1 MSSLHHQGQLQL
13 QSMHH
18 QLKATQSYLQATAN
32 EIEDTR
38 RQNLAVEQ
46 ELKRER
52 EESELVN
59 QQSAELEECHYKLL
73 EEYENAK
80 KLQDDLS
87 QSANDSK
94 MFADEVARRA
104 ESLVNDLRA
113 KLAGGEATEPQ
124 NGQGISG
131 MILETAK
138 NALLIKAMFSQHSEE
153 DTLTQLSYVMDQNV
167 DLQQRNIEL
176 STQVETLSR
185 QVEDGKNEVA
195 NLNKA
200 LELTAE
206 DGRRKKPRRGKM
218 AGGRSKN
225 V

>member
-1 MSSLHHQGQLQL
+1 
-13 QSMHH
+13 
-18 QLKATQSYLQATAN
+18 
-32 EIEDTR
+32 
-38 RQNLAVEQ
+38 
-46 ELKRER
+46 
-52 EESELVN
+52 
-59 QQSAELEECHYKLL
+59 
-73 EEYENAK
+73 
-80 KLQDDLS
+80 
-87 QSANDSK
+87 
-94 MFADEVARRA
+94 MFADKVARRA

-113 KLAGGEATEPQ
+113 KLAGSEATEPQ

-138 NALLIKAMFSQHSEE
+138 NALLINAMSSQHEE
-153 DTLTQLSYVMDQNV
+153 KDTLTQLSYVMDQNV

-200 LELTAE
+200 LKLTAK

>member
-1 MSSLHHQGQLQL
+1 
-13 QSMHH
+13 MHH

-46 ELKRER
+46 ELQRER
-52 EESELVN
+52 EASELLN
-59 QQSAELEECHYKLL
+59 QQSAELQECHCKLL
-73 EEYENAK
+73 KELKSAEE
-80 KLQDDLS
+80 LQEDLS
-87 QSANDSK
+87 QSVNDSK

-138 NALLIKAMFSQHSEE
+138 NALLGKAMSS
-153 DTLTQLSYVMDQNV
+153 
-167 DLQQRNIEL
+167 
-176 STQVETLSR
+176 
-185 QVEDGKNEVA
+185 
-195 NLNKA
+195 
-200 LELTAE
+200 
-206 DGRRKKPRRGKM
+206 
-218 AGGRSKN
+218 
-225 V
+225 

>member
-1 MSSLHHQGQLQL
+1 MSSLHYQSQL

-18 QLKATQSYLQATAN
+18 QLKTTQSYLQATAN

-59 QQSAELEECHYKLL
+59 QQSVELEECHYRLL
-73 EEYENAK
+73 KEYENAK
-80 KLQDDLS
+80 KLQEDLG

-113 KLAGGEATEPQ
+113 KLAGGEVAELQ
-124 NGQGISG
+124 NGQSIGG
-131 MILETAK
+131 MILESAK
-138 NALLIKAMFSQHSEE
+138 NALLVKAMSTQQSEE
-153 DTLTQLSYVMDQNV
+153 DLLTQLSCVMDQNV
-167 DLQQRNIEL
+167 GLQQRNVEL
-176 STQVETLSR
+176 SKQVETLSR
-185 QVEDGKNEVA
+185 KVEDGENEVA
-195 NLNKA
+195 SLSKA
-200 LELTAE
+200 LELTAN
-206 DGRRKKPRRGKM
+206 DKPRRKRCRM
-218 AGGRSKN
+218 N
-225 V
+225 

>member
-1 MSSLHHQGQLQL
+1 
-13 QSMHH
+13 
-18 QLKATQSYLQATAN
+18 
-32 EIEDTR
+32 
-38 RQNLAVEQ
+38 
-46 ELKRER
+46 
-52 EESELVN
+52 
-59 QQSAELEECHYKLL
+59 
-73 EEYENAK
+73 
-80 KLQDDLS
+80 
-87 QSANDSK
+87 

-124 NGQGISG
+124 NNQGISG

-138 NALLIKAMFSQHSEE
+138 NALLIKTMSSQHSEE

-176 STQVETLSR
+176 STQVKTLSR

-195 NLNKA
+195 NLNKV

-206 DGRRKKPRRGKM
+206 DGRRKKPRRGKTV
-218 AGGRSKN
+218 GGKK
-225 V
+225 

>member
-73 EEYENAK
+73 
-80 KLQDDLS
+80 
-87 QSANDSK
+87 
-94 MFADEVARRA
+94 V
-104 ESLVNDLRA
+104 
-113 KLAGGEATEPQ
+113 
-124 NGQGISG
+124 
-131 MILETAK
+131 
-138 NALLIKAMFSQHSEE
+138 
-153 DTLTQLSYVMDQNV
+153 
-167 DLQQRNIEL
+167 
-176 STQVETLSR
+176 
-185 QVEDGKNEVA
+185 
-195 NLNKA
+195 
-200 LELTAE
+200 
-206 DGRRKKPRRGKM
+206 
-218 AGGRSKN
+218 
-225 V
+225 